1 MDKNFVKESNCTYIN
16 EKFYKLPVKG
26 LNFVGIIL
34 LGYIDTK
41 EKAYETNKEFSVLFK
56 TTQNLVTRQLNAL
69 KNSNGASGR
78 IRTSDYNS
86 YLELTDE
93 FKDYLGY
100 DWR

>member
-1 MDKNFVKESNCTYIN
+1 MDKNFIKESNCTYIN

-56 TTQNLVTRQLNAL
+56 TTQNLVTRQLNVL
-69 KNSNGASGR
+69 KNSNLIKVGWDK
-78 IRTSDYNS
+78 DYNP

>member
-1 MDKNFVKESNCTYIN
+1 MDKNFIKESNCTYIN

-41 EKAYETNKEFSVLFK
+41 EKVYETNKEFSVLFK
-56 TTQNLVTRQLNAL
+56 TTQNLVTRQLNVL
-69 KNSNGASGR
+69 KNSNLIKVSWDK
-78 IRTSDYNS
+78 DYNP

-93 FKDYLGY
+93 FKNYLGY

>member
-1 MDKNFVKESNCTYIN
+1 MDKNFIKESNCTYIN
-16 EKFYKLPVKG
+16 EKFYRLPVKG

-56 TTQNLVTRQLNAL
+56 TTQNLVTRQLNVL
-69 KNSNGASGR
+69 KNSNFIKVSWDK
-78 IRTSDYNS
+78 DYNP

>member
-1 MDKNFVKESNCTYIN
+1 MDKNFIKEPNRTYIN

-41 EKAYETNKEFSVLFK
+41 EKTYETNNEFAALFK
-56 TTQNLVTRQLNAL
+56 ATKNSITRQLNIL
-69 KNSNGASGR
+69 KNNNL
-78 IRTSDYNS
+78 IKTNWDKNYNS

>member
-1 MDKNFVKESNCTYIN
+1 MDKNFIKESNCTYIN

-56 TTQNLVTRQLNAL
+56 TTQNLVTRQLNVL
-69 KNSNGASGR
+69 KNSNLIKANW
-78 IRTSDYNS
+78 DKNYNS

>member
-1 MDKNFVKESNCTYIN
+1 MDKNFVKKPNCTYIN

-41 EKAYETNKEFSVLFK
+41 EKAYESNRELSVLFK
-56 TTQNLVTRQLNAL
+56 TTQNLVTRQLNVL
-69 KNSNGASGR
+69 KNNNLIKTNWDNS
-78 IRTSDYNS
+78 YNS

>member
-1 MDKNFVKESNCTYIN
+1 MDKNFIKESNCTYIN

-41 EKAYETNKEFSVLFK
+41 EKAYETNKKFSVLFK
-56 TTQNLVTRQLNAL
+56 TTQNLVTRQLNVL
-69 KNSNGASGR
+69 KNSNLIKVSWDK
-78 IRTSDYNS
+78 DYNP

>member
-1 MDKNFVKESNCTYIN
+1 MDKNFIKETNCTYIN

-56 TTQNLVTRQLNAL
+56 TTQNLVTRQLNVL
-69 KNSNGASGR
+69 KNSNLIKVSWDK
-78 IRTSDYNS
+78 DYNP